1 MAATGPEGEARPGK
15 HLGTGSLCGRGG
27 PHRPPRRGCQPLCGA
42 PSRLGPLRSVQT
54 QLCFNTWK
62 WVVLL
67 PKRGPPGCSSGWGGG
82 DGGIGVGL
90 QDARAT
96 GRNRRSLWWAWP
108 AWPERGPV
116 MLMDWPETS
125 RPPVRTWRGHRAVK
139 RAAPSMVNGIVHTV
153 LGRGSAQ
160 GLSPTATSVCSCCQ
174 SFCPASAFLPP
185 APAAHQVSL
194 DSCVASLRPPCPQ
207 PVCCQLQPGSVER
220 RQRMS
225 RPLLDP
231 VRSSWGRVGA
241 ALGPAHL
248 SASPRQGPSL
258 LPLGMVLPCVEASAH
273 GCRCCRQAH
282 WAGTGYGATGIPP

>member
-15 HLGTGSLCGRGG
+15 HLGTGSLCRRGG

-160 GLSPTATSVCSCCQ
+160 GLSPTATSVCSLLPVILSSLSLPPSRPCCSSGLPGQ
-174 SFCPASAFLPP
+174 LRGFSAASLPP
-185 APAAHQVSL
+185 ARLLPTTARLCGTQTEN
-194 DSCVASLRPPCPQ
+194 VAPSLRPRPQ
-207 PVCCQLQPGSVER
+207 LLGTSWCRSGSCA
-220 RQRMS
+220 
-225 RPLLDP
+225 P
-231 VRSSWGRVGA
+231 VRLTA
-241 ALGPAHL
+241 AGSIPSPPWHG
-248 SASPRQGPSL
+248 SAL
-258 LPLGMVLPCVEASAH
+258 C
-273 GCRCCRQAH
+273 
-282 WAGTGYGATGIPP
+282 

>member
-1 MAATGPEGEARPGK
+1 MARPQGCEASRSEHGERHRSHCTGK
-15 HLGTGSLCGRGG
+15 GLSSGAITHSHLRVVPAAS
-27 PHRPPRRGCQPLCGA
+27 H
-42 PSRLGPLRSVQT
+42 SVQP
-54 QLCFNTWK
+54 Q
-62 WVVLL
+62 
-67 PKRGPPGCSSGWGGG
+67 PSS
-82 DGGIGVGL
+82 
-90 QDARAT
+90 
-96 GRNRRSLWWAWP
+96 
-108 AWPERGPV
+108 
-116 MLMDWPETS
+116 
-125 RPPVRTWRGHRAVK
+125 
-139 RAAPSMVNGIVHTV
+139 
-153 LGRGSAQ
+153 
-160 GLSPTATSVCSCCQ
+160 
-174 SFCPASAFLPP
+174 LPP
-185 APAAHQVSL
+185 LLLIQVSL

-282 WAGTGYGATGIPP
+282 WAGTGYGATGIPPWTPLST